1 MKKLIRKIDLMH
13 EIFDAFFST
22 ILIKF
27 QNKTSNYSNSIIKF
41 RGYYFKNFHLYY
53 FYVSN

>member
-1 MKKLIRKIDLMH
+1 MKKLIRIIDFKH

-27 QNKTSNYSNSIIKF
+27 QNKTSNYSNSILKF
-41 RGYYFKNFHLYY
+41 RGYYFKYFHLYF